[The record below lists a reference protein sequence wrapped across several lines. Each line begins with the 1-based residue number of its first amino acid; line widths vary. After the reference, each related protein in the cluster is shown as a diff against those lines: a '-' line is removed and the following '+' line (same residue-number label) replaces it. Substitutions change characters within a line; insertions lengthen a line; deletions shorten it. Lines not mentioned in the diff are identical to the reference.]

1 MIAVGARRMVERNWL
16 VYRRYWGVFL
26 SGFVEPIVFLF
37 AADLGFDPLVGALE
51 GPGGTLL
58 TYSEFV
64 GPGLLASAAMNGAII
79 DVTYQ
84 MFFKLKYTKTFESV
98 LATPIDISDA
108 LLGEILWSQMRGG
121 LYSAVFLGVLVLFGL
136 VSSAWAVLILP
147 AAVLIGFTFAA
158 VGAAATTWVRHWG
171 DLDYVQLVLVPLFLF
186 STGFFPLSV
195 YPGWAQPIVRATPLY
210 HGITLVRSL
219 SVGAVGP
226 SLLVHVAYLA
236 VLGGSALLLA
246 QKRFA
251 RLLIK

>member
-1 MIAVGARRMVERNWL
+1 MMAVGAFRMVERNWL
-16 VYRRYWGVFL
+16 VYQRYWAVFL
-26 SGFVEPIVFLF
+26 SGFAEPIVYLF
-37 AADLGFDPLVGALE
+37 AADLGLDPLVGALA
-51 GPGGTLL
+51 GPGGGLL

-98 LATPIDISDA
+98 LATPLAISAA
-108 LLGEILWSQMRGG
+108 LLGEILWSQIRGG
-121 LYSAVFLGVLVLFGL
+121 LYSAVFLGILVVAGL

-147 AAVLIGFTFAA
+147 AAILIGFTFAA
-158 VGAAATTWVRHWG
+158 VGAAATTYVRHWG

-195 YPGWAQPIVRATPLY
+195 YPGWAQPIVQVTPLY

-219 SVGAVGP
+219 SVGVVGP
-226 SLLVHVAYLA
+226 TLLVHVAYLA
-236 VLGGSALLLA
+236 VLGGVALRLV
-246 QKRFA
+246 QRRFA
-251 RLLIK
+251 LILVK